1 MTTLTDF
8 QTHCSKT
15 GTAPDFDGL
24 SDMLGGVEKA
34 FKCYL
39 EGSMDQAL
47 KDWVLLNAP
56 DSLTAF
62 TMTQLA
68 QFEASSFFSI
78 MGMLNQINLNLKDIK
93 SGMTNLIQPA
103 KVQ

>member
-8 QTHCSKT
+8 QTHCSNT

-24 SDMLGGVEKA
+24 YDMLGGAEKVL
-34 FKCYL
+34 KSYL
-39 EGSMDQAL
+39 EGSMDQDL

-68 QFEASSFFSI
+68 RFEASSFFSI
-78 MGMLNQINLNLKDIK
+78 MGMLNQINLNLKEINA
-93 SGMTNLIQPA
+93 GVHAMLPPA

>member
-15 GTAPDFDGL
+15 GMVSGFDSL
-24 SDMLGGVEKA
+24 ADMLGGAEKV
-34 FKCYL
+34 FESHL
-39 EGSMDQAL
+39 DGSLDQSL
-47 KDWVLLNAP
+47 RDWVLLYAP
-56 DSLTAF
+56 DALSAF
-62 TMTQLA
+62 TMVKLA

-78 MGMLNQINLNLKDIK
+78 MGMLNQINGSLKDIK
-93 SGMTNLIQPA
+93 AGMTALIQPA

>member
-24 SDMLGGVEKA
+24 AEMLGGAEKV

-39 EGSMDQAL
+39 EGSLDQAL
-47 KDWVLLNAP
+47 KDWVLMNAP
-56 DSLTAF
+56 MELTAF
-62 TMTQLA
+62 TMSQLA

-78 MGMLNQINLNLKDIK
+78 MGMLNEIKISLKDIK
-93 SGMTNLIQPA
+93 ISVELLHPTNTP
-103 KVQ
+103 

>member
-15 GTAPDFDGL
+15 GMVSGFDSL
-24 SDMLGGVEKA
+24 ADMLGGAEKV
-34 FKCYL
+34 FESYL
-39 EGSMDQAL
+39 EGSMDQTL
-47 KDWVLLNAP
+47 KDWVLMHGPRA
-56 DSLTAF
+56 LTAF
-62 TMTQLA
+62 TVTQLA

-78 MGMLNQINLNLKDIK
+78 MGMLNEINLNLKEIK
-93 SGMTNLIQPA
+93 DGMTAMAQPA

>member
-24 SDMLGGVEKA
+24 SDMLGGAEKVL
-34 FKCYL
+34 KSYL

-56 DSLTAF
+56 MELSAF
-62 TMTQLA
+62 TMAQLA

-78 MGMLNQINLNLKDIK
+78 MNMLNQINLNLKDIK
-93 SGMTNLIQPA
+93 DGMASVIQPA

>member
-24 SDMLGGVEKA
+24 ADMFGGADKV
-34 FKCYL
+34 FTSYL
-39 EGSMDQAL
+39 EGSMDQDL
-47 KDWVLLNAP
+47 KDWVLMHGSRA
-56 DSLTAF
+56 LTAF
-62 TMTQLA
+62 TMAQLA

-78 MGMLNQINLNLKDIK
+78 MGMLNQINLNLKEINA
-93 SGMTNLIQPA
+93 GMKAMIQTP

>member
-8 QTHCSKT
+8 QTHCSNT

-24 SDMLGGVEKA
+24 YDMLGGAEKVL
-34 FKCYL
+34 KSYL
-39 EGSMDQAL
+39 EGSMDQDL
-47 KDWVLLNAP
+47 KDWVLMHGSRA
-56 DSLTAF
+56 LTAF

-78 MGMLNQINLNLKDIK
+78 MGMLNQINLNLKEINA
-93 SGMTNLIQPA
+93 GMKALPPPA
-103 KVQ
+103 KVH

>member
-1 MTTLTDF
+1 MTTVPDF
-8 QTHCSKT
+8 QKYCSERT
-15 GTAPDFDGL
+15 MEFSFSTLAG
-24 SDMLGGVEKA
+24 MLGGVENA

-39 EGSMDQAL
+39 EGSLDQDL

-78 MGMLNQINLNLKDIK
+78 MGMLNQINMNLKDIK
-93 SGMTNLIQPA
+93 AGMKALLPPA

>member
-1 MTTLTDF
+1 MTTLTEFQKYCADNPVDF
-8 QTHCSKT
+8 C
-15 GTAPDFDGL
+15 FDSL
-24 SDMLGGVEKA
+24 AEMLGGAEKV
-34 FKCYL
+34 FECYL
-39 EGSMDQAL
+39 EGSLDQAL

-68 QFEASSFFSI
+68 RFEASSFFSI
-78 MGMLNQINLNLKDIK
+78 MGMLNQINLNLKEINA
-93 SGMTNLIQPA
+93 GMKALLPPA

>member
-1 MTTLTDF
+1 MTTLIDF

-15 GTAPDFDGL
+15 GTSPDFDGL
-24 SDMLGGVEKA
+24 SDMLGGIEKVL
-34 FKCYL
+34 KSYL
-39 EGSMDQAL
+39 EGSLDQDL

-56 DSLTAF
+56 DSLSAF

-78 MGMLNQINLNLKDIK
+78 MGMLNQINMNLKEINTR
-93 SGMTNLIQPA
+93 MQAMLPPA

>member
-78 MGMLNQINLNLKDIK
+78 MGMLNQINLNLQDIK

>member
-1 MTTLTDF
+1 MTTLIDF

-24 SDMLGGVEKA
+24 ADMLGGAEKVL
-34 FKCYL
+34 KSYL

-47 KDWVLLNAP
+47 KDWVLMHGPRA
-56 DSLTAF
+56 LTAF
-62 TMTQLA
+62 TMAQLA

-78 MGMLNQINLNLKDIK
+78 MGMLNEINLNLKEINT
-93 SGMTNLIQPA
+93 GMQAMLPPA

>member
-15 GTAPDFDGL
+15 GTNPDLDGL
-24 SDMLGGVEKA
+24 ADMFGGAEKV
-34 FKCYL
+34 FTSYL
-39 EGSMDQAL
+39 EGSMDQTL
-47 KDWVLLNAP
+47 KDWVLMHGPRA
-56 DSLTAF
+56 LTAF
-62 TMTQLA
+62 TMAQLA

-78 MGMLNQINLNLKDIK
+78 MNMLNQINLNLKEIK
-93 SGMTNLIQPA
+93 DGMTALLPPA